1 MIYVALVTQ
10 NIENEKLLSRL
21 PVQGSAD
28 DKAIMT
34 HDERSL
40 HEMINVSE
48 TIMQRANLDVKATK
62 CAVLYRRRSENNWYA
77 DKNDKKPNI
86 VVQNKKHQSIEKK

>member
-1 MIYVALVTQ
+1 M
-10 NIENEKLLSRL
+10 LSPL

-62 CAVLYRRRSENNWYA
+62 CAVLYRRSENNWYA